1 MNKIL
6 RDLLLFLQDFKFLK
20 HFSSFLPHNVP
31 FHHQDFSFTPLII
44 FFLNSSVRGLKML
57 DSPVFSFLVS
67 LIPAAV
73 KVVLGHEF
81 YLTGPSKIPVF
92 RAFFF
97 DQVRFCL
104 DHLRLFFQMAKPGSY
119 LDFLA
124 SSRQER

>member
-1 MNKIL
+1 
-6 RDLLLFLQDFKFLK
+6 
-20 HFSSFLPHNVP
+20 
-31 FHHQDFSFTPLII
+31 
-44 FFLNSSVRGLKML
+44 ML

-124 SSRQER
+124 SSRQKRQVNELALECTIGWGLLYGELCWRDNLKIA